1 MKNKFFLI
9 LMFLFVFTIDQ
20 AFCATHH
27 KKKHAIAHS
36 KKHSK
41 KNQAI
46 DQQILLLRSEI
57 ATMENGT
64 SKENIKKLNVWLNTL
79 EAKVTSKFKHAE
91 ARLEKHRMKL
101 NEMEDKD
108 DAFEETSEKIRSSG
122 KRLETCQELLTTLE
136 ELKQTIRNK
145 GHDLF

>member
-1 MKNKFFLI
+1 MKKKFFLI
-9 LMFLFVFTIDQ
+9 LMFLFAFTIDQ

-27 KKKHAIAHS
+27 KKKHAVNHT
-36 KKHSK
+36 KKHGK
-41 KNQAI
+41 KNQGM

-57 ATMENGT
+57 QAMEHGT
-64 SKENIKKLNVWLNTL
+64 SKQNIKKLNVWLNTL
-79 EAKVTSKFKHAE
+79 EAKVTSKLKHAE

-108 DAFEETSEKIRSSG
+108 DAFEETSEKIRSSE

-136 ELKQTIRNK
+136 ELKQTLRNK